1 MLDINILKNSWYF
14 KEVVLE
20 KSQVLFSEW
29 QVDNNIYIVLAW
41 ELSVEKYTTKQK
53 NETKILAYLKQ
64 NDVFWEAALSNNEA
78 KQVSIVAKRKTLLLS
93 IDAEKWIYDFS
104 KKYPKEAFE
113 LLKYIIFLSNK
124 RLLDANYLI
133 TANYKISNEIIALE
147 EINIKKIFELIEK
160 LKESIDV
167 SEIIYY
173 ETNPVMDNY
182 ITLRYDTRQKTK
194 MQNKVIEITNSKLD
208 LLDLKVDGFSTFTQ
222 RLSIWHNNLG
232 YLVFLKKSD
241 NFNELDKKILTSTA
255 TSIAWL
261 IKQKQLLDEERDK
274 QFMNE

>member
-53 NETKILAYLKQ
+53 NETKILAYLNQ
-64 NDVFWEAALSNNEA
+64 TDVFWEAALSNNEA